1 MKTTGKKINGRK
13 VFTYV
18 FLTIAALISLFPF
31 YFMFV
36 SATNTNAEILSATPK
51 LIFGSHLVENF
62 KNLNKKMDILRILM
76 NSTIMTVTY
85 TALSIILHSMAGYAL
100 AKFEF
105 KGKGL
110 LFSLIM
116 VTMMIPSQVMYVPLF
131 TLMNNIGWADTYQ
144 AVVLPGLAGAFGIF
158 LMRQNM
164 LAFPTSLIEAARID
178 GCGEIGIFL
187 KVVLPSQK
195 PAIGALG
202 IYMFMYI
209 AVLMNVV
216 NIVCGYCF
224 IFGAF
229 GIPGMGIKGAA
240 TALLMA
246 QAVGAGTGLY
256 LLYKKKG
263 GLFRKVPSEH
273 RFFSFDKKCIYEI
286 YTTGIPAAL
295 ETVFWQVSAI
305 ILSKVILFYGN
316 QAFAAYQLG
325 IQAEEI
331 TEMPAIGFSTAS
343 TTLAA
348 RAIGMQDEELRKVYF
363 KEQLKVGVFISS
375 ITSVL
380 LIFLPRFFMTL
391 MTDKPEL
398 QAIGVVYV
406 FVMGFIQIPQNLS
419 RIYNGTIRAMG
430 YKNAPMLVAGFG
442 IWIVRIPLCMLAAY
456 VLRLPLT
463 IIWIIIAMDQV
474 SRFLLSVGLYYR
486 INKKRE
492 QTMNAV

>member
-1 MKTTGKKINGRK
+1 MYGKKVIKRDIYQIIIPMILENILQISANLVITAMVGR
-13 VFTYV
+13 
-18 FLTIAALISLFPF
+18 LLANDISAQGICIRITDTLWCF
-31 YFMFV
+31 Y
-36 SATNTNAEILSATPK
+36 
-51 LIFGSHLVENF
+51 
-62 KNLNKKMDILRILM
+62 
-76 NSTIMTVTY
+76 
-85 TALSIILHSMAGYAL
+85 
-100 AKFEF
+100 
-105 KGKGL
+105 KG
-110 LFSLIM
+110 
-116 VTMMIPSQVMYVPLF
+116 V
-131 TLMNNIGWADTYQ
+131 
-144 AVVLPGLAGAFGIF
+144 
-158 LMRQNM
+158 
-164 LAFPTSLIEAARID
+164 
-178 GCGEIGIFL
+178 
-187 KVVLPSQK
+187 
-195 PAIGALG
+195 AIGATVLIARAYGAGRHQDCRKIAEQTILTEMIIVFIFQVVLYFKAPLFLG
-202 IYMFMYI
+202 FFSKDPQILSLAEGYMKTIIFEFPFVEITTVVTSSFKGYGNTKIPMYI

-240 TALLMA
+240 TALLTA

>member
-1 MKTTGKKINGRK
+1 MYGKKAIKREIYQIIIPMILENILQISANLVITAMVGRLLANDISAQGICIRITDTLWCFYKGVAIGATVLIARAYGGGRHQECRKIAEQTMLTEMIIVLIFQVVLYFQAPVFLGFFSKDAQILSLAQGYMKTI
-13 VFTYV
+13 VFG
-18 FLTIAALISLFPF
+18 FPF
-31 YFMFV
+31 V
-36 SATNTNAEILSATPK
+36 
-51 LIFGSHLVENF
+51 V
-62 KNLNKKMDILRILM
+62 
-76 NSTIMTVTY
+76 IMTVV
-85 TALSIILHSMAGYAL
+85 TASFQGYGNT
-100 AKFEF
+100 K
-105 KGKGL
+105 
-110 LFSLIM
+110 
-116 VTMMIPSQVMYVPLF
+116 VP
-131 TLMNNIGWADTYQ
+131 
-144 AVVLPGLAGAFGIF
+144 
-158 LMRQNM
+158 
-164 LAFPTSLIEAARID
+164 
-178 GCGEIGIFL
+178 
-187 KVVLPSQK
+187 
-195 PAIGALG
+195 
-202 IYMFMYI
+202 MYI

-216 NIVCGYCF
+216 NIICGYCF

-240 TALLMA
+240 TALVTA
-246 QAVGAGTGLY
+246 QAVGACTGLY

-263 GLFRKVPSEH
+263 GLFRKMPAAH
-273 RFFSFDKKCIYEI
+273 RFFSFDRQCIYEI

-295 ETVFWQVSAI
+295 ESMFWQFSAI

-348 RAIGMQDEELRKVYF
+348 RAIGRQDEELRRVYF
-363 KEQLKVGVFISS
+363 KELLKVGVVISS

-380 LIFLPRFFMTL
+380 LIFLPQFFMTL

-442 IWIVRIPLCMLAAY
+442 IWTVRIPLCMLAAY
-456 VLRLPLT
+456 VLGLPLT
-463 IIWIIIAMDQV
+463 AIWIIIAVDQI
-474 SRFLLSVGLYYR
+474 SRFLLSAGLYYR
-486 INKKRE
+486 INRKRE
-492 QTMNAV
+492 RILEAAQDG

>member
-1 MKTTGKKINGRK
+1 MSEVYSNTRFKKDGGFCVRKKVIKRDIYQIIIPMILENILQISANLVITAMVGR
-13 VFTYV
+13 
-18 FLTIAALISLFPF
+18 LLANDISAQGICIRITDTLWCF
-31 YFMFV
+31 Y
-36 SATNTNAEILSATPK
+36 
-51 LIFGSHLVENF
+51 
-62 KNLNKKMDILRILM
+62 
-76 NSTIMTVTY
+76 
-85 TALSIILHSMAGYAL
+85 
-100 AKFEF
+100 
-105 KGKGL
+105 
-110 LFSLIM
+110 
-116 VTMMIPSQVMYVPLF
+116 
-131 TLMNNIGWADTYQ
+131 
-144 AVVLPGLAGAFGIF
+144 
-158 LMRQNM
+158 
-164 LAFPTSLIEAARID
+164 
-178 GCGEIGIFL
+178 
-187 KVVLPSQK
+187 KVV
-195 PAIGALG
+195 AIGATVLIARAYGAGRHQDCRKIAEQTILTEMIIVFIFQVVLYFKAPLFLG
-202 IYMFMYI
+202 FFSKDPQILSLAEGYMKTIIFEFPFVVITTVVTASFQGYGNTKIPMYI

-240 TALLMA
+240 TALLTA

>member
-1 MKTTGKKINGRK
+1 MYGKKVIKRDIYQIIIPMILENILQISANLVITAMVGR
-13 VFTYV
+13 
-18 FLTIAALISLFPF
+18 LLANDISAQGICIRITDTLWCF
-31 YFMFV
+31 Y
-36 SATNTNAEILSATPK
+36 
-51 LIFGSHLVENF
+51 
-62 KNLNKKMDILRILM
+62 
-76 NSTIMTVTY
+76 
-85 TALSIILHSMAGYAL
+85 
-100 AKFEF
+100 
-105 KGKGL
+105 KG
-110 LFSLIM
+110 
-116 VTMMIPSQVMYVPLF
+116 V
-131 TLMNNIGWADTYQ
+131 
-144 AVVLPGLAGAFGIF
+144 
-158 LMRQNM
+158 
-164 LAFPTSLIEAARID
+164 
-178 GCGEIGIFL
+178 
-187 KVVLPSQK
+187 
-195 PAIGALG
+195 AIGATVLIARAYGAGRHQDCRKIAEQTILTEMIIVFIFQVVLYFKAPLFLG
-202 IYMFMYI
+202 FFSKDPQILSLAEGYMKTIIFEFPFVVITTVVTASFQGYGNTKIPMYI

-240 TALLMA
+240 TALLTA

-348 RAIGMQDEELRKVYF
+348 RAIGMRDEELRKVYF

-398 QAIGVVYV
+398 QARGVVYV

-492 QTMNAV
+492 RTMNAV

>member
-1 MKTTGKKINGRK
+1 MYGKKAIKREIYQIIIPMILENILQISANLVITAMVGRLLANDISAQGICIRITDTLWCFYKGVAIGATVLIARAYGGGRHQECRKIAEQTMLTEMIIVLIFQVVLYFQAPVFLGFFSKDAQILSLAQGYMKTI
-13 VFTYV
+13 VFG
-18 FLTIAALISLFPF
+18 FPF
-31 YFMFV
+31 V
-36 SATNTNAEILSATPK
+36 
-51 LIFGSHLVENF
+51 V
-62 KNLNKKMDILRILM
+62 
-76 NSTIMTVTY
+76 IMTVV
-85 TALSIILHSMAGYAL
+85 TASFQGYGNT
-100 AKFEF
+100 K
-105 KGKGL
+105 
-110 LFSLIM
+110 
-116 VTMMIPSQVMYVPLF
+116 VP
-131 TLMNNIGWADTYQ
+131 
-144 AVVLPGLAGAFGIF
+144 
-158 LMRQNM
+158 
-164 LAFPTSLIEAARID
+164 
-178 GCGEIGIFL
+178 
-187 KVVLPSQK
+187 
-195 PAIGALG
+195 
-202 IYMFMYI
+202 MYI

-216 NIVCGYCF
+216 NIICGYCF

-240 TALLMA
+240 TALVTA
-246 QAVGAGTGLY
+246 QAVGACTGLY

-263 GLFRKVPSEH
+263 GLFRKMPAAH
-273 RFFSFDKKCIYEI
+273 RFFSFDRRCIYEI

-295 ETVFWQVSAI
+295 ESMFWQFSAI

-348 RAIGMQDEELRKVYF
+348 RAIGRRDEELRRVYF
-363 KEQLKVGVFISS
+363 KELLKVGVVISS

-380 LIFLPRFFMTL
+380 LIFLPQLFMTL

-456 VLRLPLT
+456 VLGLPLT
-463 IIWIIIAMDQV
+463 AIWIIIAVDQI
-474 SRFLLSVGLYYR
+474 SRFLLSAGLYYR
-486 INKKRE
+486 INRKRE
-492 QTMNAV
+492 RILEAAQDE

>member
-1 MKTTGKKINGRK
+1 MYGKKVIKRDIYQIIIPMILENILQISANLVITAMVGR
-13 VFTYV
+13 
-18 FLTIAALISLFPF
+18 LLANDISAQGICIRITDTLWCF
-31 YFMFV
+31 Y
-36 SATNTNAEILSATPK
+36 
-51 LIFGSHLVENF
+51 
-62 KNLNKKMDILRILM
+62 
-76 NSTIMTVTY
+76 
-85 TALSIILHSMAGYAL
+85 
-100 AKFEF
+100 
-105 KGKGL
+105 KG
-110 LFSLIM
+110 
-116 VTMMIPSQVMYVPLF
+116 V
-131 TLMNNIGWADTYQ
+131 
-144 AVVLPGLAGAFGIF
+144 
-158 LMRQNM
+158 
-164 LAFPTSLIEAARID
+164 
-178 GCGEIGIFL
+178 
-187 KVVLPSQK
+187 
-195 PAIGALG
+195 AIGATVLIARAYGAGRHQDCRKIAEQTILTEMIVVFIFQVVLYFKAPLFLG
-202 IYMFMYI
+202 FFSKDPQTLSLAEGYMKTIIFEFPFVVITTVVTASFQGYGNTKIPMYI

-240 TALLMA
+240 TALLTA

>member
-1 MKTTGKKINGRK
+1 MSEVYSNTRFKKDGGFCVRKKVIKRDIYQIIIPMILENILQISANLVITAMVGR
-13 VFTYV
+13 
-18 FLTIAALISLFPF
+18 LLANDISAQGICIRITDTLWCF
-31 YFMFV
+31 Y
-36 SATNTNAEILSATPK
+36 
-51 LIFGSHLVENF
+51 
-62 KNLNKKMDILRILM
+62 
-76 NSTIMTVTY
+76 
-85 TALSIILHSMAGYAL
+85 
-100 AKFEF
+100 
-105 KGKGL
+105 KG
-110 LFSLIM
+110 
-116 VTMMIPSQVMYVPLF
+116 V
-131 TLMNNIGWADTYQ
+131 
-144 AVVLPGLAGAFGIF
+144 
-158 LMRQNM
+158 
-164 LAFPTSLIEAARID
+164 
-178 GCGEIGIFL
+178 
-187 KVVLPSQK
+187 
-195 PAIGALG
+195 AIGATVLIALAYGAGRHQDCRKIAEQTILTEMIIVFVFQVVLYFKAPLFLG
-202 IYMFMYI
+202 FFSKDPQILSLAEGYMKTIIFEFPFVVITTVVTASFQGYGNTKIPMYI

-240 TALLMA
+240 TALLTA

>member
-1 MKTTGKKINGRK
+1 MYGKKVIKRDIYQIIIPMILENILQISANLVITAMVGRLLANDISAQGICIRITDTLWCFYKGVAIGATVLIARAYGAGRHQDCRKIAEQTILTEMIIVFIFQVVLYFKAPLFLGFFSKDPQILSLAEGYMKTI
-13 VFTYV
+13 
-18 FLTIAALISLFPF
+18 
-31 YFMFV
+31 
-36 SATNTNAEILSATPK
+36 
-51 LIFGSHLVENF
+51 
-62 KNLNKKMDILRILM
+62 
-76 NSTIMTVTY
+76 
-85 TALSIILHSMAGYAL
+85 
-100 AKFEF
+100 KFEF
-105 KGKGL
+105 P
-110 LFSLIM
+110 FVVITTV
-116 VTMMIPSQVMYVPLF
+116 VTASFQGYGNTKIP
-131 TLMNNIGWADTYQ
+131 
-144 AVVLPGLAGAFGIF
+144 
-158 LMRQNM
+158 
-164 LAFPTSLIEAARID
+164 
-178 GCGEIGIFL
+178 
-187 KVVLPSQK
+187 
-195 PAIGALG
+195 
-202 IYMFMYI
+202 MYI

>member
-1 MKTTGKKINGRK
+1 
-13 VFTYV
+13 
-18 FLTIAALISLFPF
+18 
-31 YFMFV
+31 
-36 SATNTNAEILSATPK
+36 
-51 LIFGSHLVENF
+51 
-62 KNLNKKMDILRILM
+62 
-76 NSTIMTVTY
+76 
-85 TALSIILHSMAGYAL
+85 
-100 AKFEF
+100 
-105 KGKGL
+105 
-110 LFSLIM
+110 
-116 VTMMIPSQVMYVPLF
+116 
-131 TLMNNIGWADTYQ
+131 
-144 AVVLPGLAGAFGIF
+144 
-158 LMRQNM
+158 
-164 LAFPTSLIEAARID
+164 
-178 GCGEIGIFL
+178 
-187 KVVLPSQK
+187 
-195 PAIGALG
+195 
-202 IYMFMYI
+202 
-209 AVLMNVV
+209 
-216 NIVCGYCF
+216 
-224 IFGAF
+224 
-229 GIPGMGIKGAA
+229 
-240 TALLMA
+240 
-246 QAVGAGTGLY
+246 
-256 LLYKKKG
+256 
-263 GLFRKVPSEH
+263 
-273 RFFSFDKKCIYEI
+273 
-286 YTTGIPAAL
+286 L

>member
-1 MKTTGKKINGRK
+1 MYGKKVIKRDIYQIIIPMILENILQISANLVITAMVGR
-13 VFTYV
+13 
-18 FLTIAALISLFPF
+18 L
-31 YFMFV
+31 
-36 SATNTNAEILSATPK
+36 
-51 LIFGSHLVENF
+51 
-62 KNLNKKMDILRILM
+62 
-76 NSTIMTVTY
+76 
-85 TALSIILHSMAGYAL
+85 L
-100 AKFEF
+100 AKDISAQ
-105 KGKGL
+105 G
-110 LFSLIM
+110 ICIRI
-116 VTMMIPSQVMYVPLF
+116 TD
-131 TLMNNIGWADTYQ
+131 TLWCFYNG
-144 AVVLPGLAGAFGIF
+144 V
-158 LMRQNM
+158 
-164 LAFPTSLIEAARID
+164 
-178 GCGEIGIFL
+178 
-187 KVVLPSQK
+187 
-195 PAIGALG
+195 AIGATVLIARAYGAGRHQDCRKIAEQTILTEMIIVFIFQVVLYFKAPLFLG
-202 IYMFMYI
+202 FFSKDPQILSLAEGYMKTIIFEFPFVVITTVVTASFQGYGNTKIPMYI

-229 GIPGMGIKGAA
+229 CIPGMGIKGAA
-240 TALLMA
+240 TALLTA

>member
-1 MKTTGKKINGRK
+1 MYGKKVIKRDIYQIIIPMILENILQISANLVITAMVGR
-13 VFTYV
+13 
-18 FLTIAALISLFPF
+18 LLANDISAQGICIRITDTLWCF
-31 YFMFV
+31 Y
-36 SATNTNAEILSATPK
+36 
-51 LIFGSHLVENF
+51 
-62 KNLNKKMDILRILM
+62 
-76 NSTIMTVTY
+76 
-85 TALSIILHSMAGYAL
+85 
-100 AKFEF
+100 
-105 KGKGL
+105 KG
-110 LFSLIM
+110 
-116 VTMMIPSQVMYVPLF
+116 V
-131 TLMNNIGWADTYQ
+131 
-144 AVVLPGLAGAFGIF
+144 
-158 LMRQNM
+158 
-164 LAFPTSLIEAARID
+164 
-178 GCGEIGIFL
+178 
-187 KVVLPSQK
+187 
-195 PAIGALG
+195 AIGATVLIARAYGAGRHQDCRKIAEQTILTEMIIVFIFQVVLYFKAPHFLG
-202 IYMFMYI
+202 YFSKDPQILSLAEGYMKTIIFEFPFVVITTVVTASFQGYGNTKIPMYI

-240 TALLMA
+240 TALLTA

>member
-1 MKTTGKKINGRK
+1 MYGKKAIKREIYQIIIPMILENILQISANLVITAMVGRLLANDISAQGICIRITDTLWCFYKGVAIGATVLIARAYGGGRHQECRKIAEQTMLTEMIIVLIFQVVLYFQAPVFLGFFSKDAQILSLAQGYMKTI
-13 VFTYV
+13 VFG
-18 FLTIAALISLFPF
+18 FPF
-31 YFMFV
+31 V
-36 SATNTNAEILSATPK
+36 
-51 LIFGSHLVENF
+51 V
-62 KNLNKKMDILRILM
+62 
-76 NSTIMTVTY
+76 IMTVV
-85 TALSIILHSMAGYAL
+85 TASFQGYGNT
-100 AKFEF
+100 K
-105 KGKGL
+105 
-110 LFSLIM
+110 
-116 VTMMIPSQVMYVPLF
+116 VP
-131 TLMNNIGWADTYQ
+131 
-144 AVVLPGLAGAFGIF
+144 
-158 LMRQNM
+158 
-164 LAFPTSLIEAARID
+164 
-178 GCGEIGIFL
+178 
-187 KVVLPSQK
+187 
-195 PAIGALG
+195 
-202 IYMFMYI
+202 MYI

-216 NIVCGYCF
+216 NIICGYCF

-240 TALLMA
+240 TALVTA
-246 QAVGAGTGLY
+246 QAVGACTGLY

-263 GLFRKVPSEH
+263 GLFRKMPAAH
-273 RFFSFDKKCIYEI
+273 RFFSFDRRCIYEI

-295 ETVFWQVSAI
+295 ESMFWQFSAI

-348 RAIGMQDEELRKVYF
+348 RAIGRQDEDLRRVYF
-363 KEQLKVGVFISS
+363 KELLKVGVVISS

-380 LIFLPRFFMTL
+380 LIFLPQFFMTL

-456 VLRLPLT
+456 VLGLPLT
-463 IIWIIIAMDQV
+463 AIWIIIAVDQI
-474 SRFLLSVGLYYR
+474 SRFLLSAGLYYR
-486 INKKRE
+486 INRKRE
-492 QTMNAV
+492 RILEAAQEG

>member
-1 MKTTGKKINGRK
+1 MSEVYSNTRFKKDGGFCVRKKSYKTRYLSNHYSDDTGKHTSDFGKPGITAMVGR
-13 VFTYV
+13 
-18 FLTIAALISLFPF
+18 LLANDISAQGICIRITDTLWCF
-31 YFMFV
+31 Y
-36 SATNTNAEILSATPK
+36 
-51 LIFGSHLVENF
+51 
-62 KNLNKKMDILRILM
+62 
-76 NSTIMTVTY
+76 
-85 TALSIILHSMAGYAL
+85 
-100 AKFEF
+100 
-105 KGKGL
+105 KG
-110 LFSLIM
+110 
-116 VTMMIPSQVMYVPLF
+116 V
-131 TLMNNIGWADTYQ
+131 
-144 AVVLPGLAGAFGIF
+144 
-158 LMRQNM
+158 
-164 LAFPTSLIEAARID
+164 
-178 GCGEIGIFL
+178 
-187 KVVLPSQK
+187 
-195 PAIGALG
+195 AIGATVLIARAYGAGRHQDCRKIAEQTILTEMIVVFIFQVVLYFKAPLFLG
-202 IYMFMYI
+202 FFSKDPQILSLAEGYMKTIIFEFPFVVITTVVTASFQGYGNTKIPMYI

-240 TALLMA
+240 TALLTA